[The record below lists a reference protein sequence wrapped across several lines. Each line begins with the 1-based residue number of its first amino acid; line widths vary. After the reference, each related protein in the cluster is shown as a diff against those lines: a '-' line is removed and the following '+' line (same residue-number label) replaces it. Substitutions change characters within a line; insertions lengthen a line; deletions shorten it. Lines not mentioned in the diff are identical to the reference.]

1 MEGPPLHPAL
11 APLAFL
17 LGTWEGEGAGA
28 YPTIEP
34 FAYRERTTFGHGG
47 KPFLVM
53 AQRTWATDD
62 GRPLH
67 VETGYLRLPDP
78 NRVELVVAHPTG
90 HVEVAEGS
98 FEATADGGTLHL
110 RSTTVAATA
119 TAKVVEQL
127 ERTLTVRDD
136 HLHVLLGMAAVGQPL
151 EVHLRA
157 ELVRIAETVA

>member
-1 MEGPPLHPAL
+1 MEGPPLHPDV

-17 LGTWEGEGAGA
+17 LGTWEGEGSGT

-53 AQRTWATDD
+53 AQRTWAVDD

-67 VETGYLRLPDP
+67 VESGYLRLPAPD
-78 NRVELVVAHPTG
+78 RVELVVAHPTG

-98 FEATADGGTLHL
+98 FVAAADGGTLHL
-110 RSTTVAATA
+110 RSTSVAGTA
-119 TAKVVEQL
+119 TAKAVEEL
-127 ERTLTVRDD
+127 ERTLTVHGH
-136 HLHVLLGMAAVGQPL
+136 HLVVDLAMAAVGQPL
-151 EVHLRA
+151 GAHLHAQLTRTA
-157 ELVRIAETVA
+157 GPAG